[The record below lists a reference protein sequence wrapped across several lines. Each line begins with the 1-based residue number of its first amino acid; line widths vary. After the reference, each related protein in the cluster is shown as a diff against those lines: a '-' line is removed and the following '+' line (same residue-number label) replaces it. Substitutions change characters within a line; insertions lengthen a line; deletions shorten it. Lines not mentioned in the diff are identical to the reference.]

1 MRIAMMTNNYKPFV
15 GGVPISIERLADS
28 LRDLGHSVYV
38 FAPDYKSPVDDD
50 EYTFRFPTMKHK
62 IAGAIPI
69 PNLIYGYV
77 KNAISTLDI
86 DLIHVH
92 HPVMIGNVATRI
104 GKEFHIPVVFTYHT
118 RYEQYLHY
126 LTPFGYLQNKANQGN
141 LLGESILDFAQRQV
155 IQRYLNHFL
164 EKCDMVFAPTESIQ
178 NYLKPFHIDTPISI
192 APTGLPP
199 ACFENHIE
207 ATAIRKKYL
216 QKKQYLFCTV
226 SRLAKEKN
234 LSFLL
239 RGVSAVKKQLG
250 DVFNVLI
257 LGDGPEKENLIAL
270 SQTLKIEENVFF
282 IGEVSNHKISAYHQA
297 CDLFLFSS
305 KSETQ
310 GIVLL
315 EAMAAY
321 LPVFAIRATGVSD
334 VVVNGENG
342 VLSSDSITEWADNL
356 ISILKNPAVL
366 IKMRSSARTTA
377 LLYDEKSIAN
387 QILESYL
394 HTDNSKAEVLRA
406 AMLQKGFNLILVNSL
421 REAKHR
427 LLEDKEIELILC
439 DLSLP
444 DGTALELFHDIR
456 RISEKF
462 KVNNPPIKLLPFF
475 ILTASTDLA
484 TEYQYRHEGVSDY
497 ITAPVNIPELIRRI
511 LFFVE

>member
-250 DVFNVLI
+250 
-257 LGDGPEKENLIAL
+257 
-270 SQTLKIEENVFF
+270 
-282 IGEVSNHKISAYHQA
+282 
-297 CDLFLFSS
+297 
-305 KSETQ
+305 
-310 GIVLL
+310 
-315 EAMAAY
+315 
-321 LPVFAIRATGVSD
+321 
-334 VVVNGENG
+334 
-342 VLSSDSITEWADNL
+342 
-356 ISILKNPAVL
+356 
-366 IKMRSSARTTA
+366 
-377 LLYDEKSIAN
+377 
-387 QILESYL
+387 
-394 HTDNSKAEVLRA
+394 EVLRA

>member
-387 QILESYL
+387 QILESYAYL
-394 HTDNSKAEVLRA
+394 KKSYEAEHWLMMHLNRTSYLVL
-406 AMLQKGFNLILVNSL
+406 
-421 REAKHR
+421 AK
-427 LLEDKEIELILC
+427 
-439 DLSLP
+439 
-444 DGTALELFHDIR
+444 
-456 RISEKF
+456 
-462 KVNNPPIKLLPFF
+462 
-475 ILTASTDLA
+475 
-484 TEYQYRHEGVSDY
+484 EY
-497 ITAPVNIPELIRRI
+497 
-511 LFFVE
+511 

>member
-1 MRIAMMTNNYKPFV
+1 MDISSLNNYFELYGGMAIFIVVLLEYMNLPGFPAGIIMPLAGIYAAHGGIGLLAAIAISVLAGEVGSWILYFLGMYGGNAFLKIYLKRFPKHKPAFERTFDLIRRKGFYGIFISKLIPMV
-15 GGVPISIERLADS
+15 RTLISIPAGVLKMEFIKYSIAS
-28 LRDLGHSVYV
+28 FLGV
-38 FAPDYKSPVDDD
+38 
-50 EYTFRFPTMKHK
+50 
-62 IAGAIPI
+62 
-69 PNLIYGYV
+69 
-77 KNAISTLDI
+77 TLW
-86 DLIHVH
+86 
-92 HPVMIGNVATRI
+92 N
-104 GKEFHIPVVFTYHT
+104 IPVVFTYHT

-387 QILESYL
+387 QILESYAYL
-394 HTDNSKAEVLRA
+394 KKSYEAEHWLMMHLNRTSYPVL
-406 AMLQKGFNLILVNSL
+406 
-421 REAKHR
+421 AK
-427 LLEDKEIELILC
+427 
-439 DLSLP
+439 
-444 DGTALELFHDIR
+444 
-456 RISEKF
+456 
-462 KVNNPPIKLLPFF
+462 
-475 ILTASTDLA
+475 
-484 TEYQYRHEGVSDY
+484 EY
-497 ITAPVNIPELIRRI
+497 
-511 LFFVE
+511 

>member
-305 KSETQ
+305 KSETYRGGMCFVQ
-310 GIVLL
+310 
-315 EAMAAY
+315 
-321 LPVFAIRATGVSD
+321 T
-334 VVVNGENG
+334 
-342 VLSSDSITEWADNL
+342 
-356 ISILKNPAVL
+356 
-366 IKMRSSARTTA
+366 
-377 LLYDEKSIAN
+377 
-387 QILESYL
+387 
-394 HTDNSKAEVLRA
+394 SK
-406 AMLQKGFNLILVNSL
+406 
-421 REAKHR
+421 
-427 LLEDKEIELILC
+427 
-439 DLSLP
+439 
-444 DGTALELFHDIR
+444 
-456 RISEKF
+456 
-462 KVNNPPIKLLPFF
+462 
-475 ILTASTDLA
+475 
-484 TEYQYRHEGVSDY
+484 
-497 ITAPVNIPELIRRI
+497 
-511 LFFVE
+511 

>member
-282 IGEVSNHKISAYHQA
+282 IGEVSNHKISVDHQA

-387 QILESYL
+387 QILESYAYL
-394 HTDNSKAEVLRA
+394 KKSYEAEHWLMMHLNRTSYPVL
-406 AMLQKGFNLILVNSL
+406 
-421 REAKHR
+421 AK
-427 LLEDKEIELILC
+427 
-439 DLSLP
+439 
-444 DGTALELFHDIR
+444 
-456 RISEKF
+456 
-462 KVNNPPIKLLPFF
+462 
-475 ILTASTDLA
+475 
-484 TEYQYRHEGVSDY
+484 EY
-497 ITAPVNIPELIRRI
+497 
-511 LFFVE
+511 

>member
-155 IQRYLNHFL
+155 IQRYLNRFL

-199 ACFENHIE
+199 ASVISNIQEMGKLKALGATKKHIRRLLFTE
-207 ATAIRKKYL
+207 SLAQSFVGIPCGILLGYLAT
-216 QKKQYLFCTV
+216 V
-226 SRLAKEKN
+226 
-234 LSFLL
+234 
-239 RGVSAVKKQLG
+239 
-250 DVFNVLI
+250 
-257 LGDGPEKENLIAL
+257 
-270 SQTLKIEENVFF
+270 
-282 IGEVSNHKISAYHQA
+282 
-297 CDLFLFSS
+297 FLFRMVILSGS
-305 KSETQ
+305 TFGDTFWHWQ
-310 GIVLL
+310 AAICVIVVVLL
-315 EAMAAY
+315 WDY
-321 LPVFAIRATGVSD
+321 KTG
-334 VVVNGENG
+334 
-342 VLSSDSITEWADNL
+342 
-356 ISILKNPAVL
+356 
-366 IKMRSSARTTA
+366 RTSHC
-377 LLYDEKSIAN
+377 K
-387 QILESYL
+387 
-394 HTDNSKAEVLRA
+394 
-406 AMLQKGFNLILVNSL
+406 
-421 REAKHR
+421 
-427 LLEDKEIELILC
+427 
-439 DLSLP
+439 
-444 DGTALELFHDIR
+444 
-456 RISEKF
+456 
-462 KVNNPPIKLLPFF
+462 
-475 ILTASTDLA
+475 
-484 TEYQYRHEGVSDY
+484 
-497 ITAPVNIPELIRRI
+497 
-511 LFFVE
+511 

>member
-155 IQRYLNHFL
+155 IQRYLNRFL

-387 QILESYL
+387 QILESYAYC
-394 HTDNSKAEVLRA
+394 TNGKSKT
-406 AMLQKGFNLILVNSL
+406 GN
-421 REAKHR
+421 
-427 LLEDKEIELILC
+427 
-439 DLSLP
+439 
-444 DGTALELFHDIR
+444 
-456 RISEKF
+456 
-462 KVNNPPIKLLPFF
+462 
-475 ILTASTDLA
+475 
-484 TEYQYRHEGVSDY
+484 YRW
-497 ITAPVNIPELIRRI
+497 
-511 LFFVE
+511 